1 MLTQNL
7 GYPRIG
13 GQRQLKK
20 ACEQFWA
27 GKIDVT
33 ELNSITSHVNLLQ
46 TKLHWPFATKC
57 LLWKKQILVSFRLM
71 KPRSERVYLKKS

>member
-13 GQRQLKK
+13 SQRQLKK

-27 GKIDVT
+27 GKID
-33 ELNSITSHVNLLQ
+33 
-46 TKLHWPFATKC
+46 
-57 LLWKKQILVSFRLM
+57 
-71 KPRSERVYLKKS
+71 LKDLKEVARKIKEENW